1 MNKLARSIFFVVLVV
16 LAAAGPVAALTQ
28 KVPPEREGRGPI
40 HNAVPASVIAS
51 EQADPF
57 KVILVD
63 KSLQRLFLYQYD
75 GAGGSKLIRSFACST
90 GRVEGDKVKEGD
102 RRTPEGIY
110 FFTKVYIDRKLTI
123 FGTRAYHI
131 NYPDP
136 YDRAD
141 GREGNG
147 IYLHGT
153 NRPLGS
159 RDTNGCVVM
168 DNSDL
173 ESLSRHVG
181 IHDTPIIID
190 RSLNWIGRDQA
201 AELNRRFSGFI
212 NNYGPSF
219 SGPIDSAKPNDERR
233 QDLSKA
239 VLLTNHHR
247 AVLWIPVYGQQRLI
261 GWKNVYLPHYP
272 DRPDRLAQV
281 WRPLEPE
288 SDRYLASRLG
298 GKEQVI
304 SFLRDWV
311 RDWESRNVGR
321 YIRHYSRN
329 FRAYGMNYRKWRSYK
344 ARLAKKYGQIDVEI
358 KRIEIKVRGR
368 RAKVTFRQRYVS
380 DKYNDVGKK
389 TLNLIQERGEW
400 KIRRENWRPSPTME
414 AKR

>member
-1 MNKLARSIFFVVLVV
+1 MNRLARSIFLAILIL

-28 KVPPEREGRGPI
+28 EAPPEREGRVPAA
-40 HNAVPASVIAS
+40 NAVPAAVVAS
-51 EQADPF
+51 EKADPF

-63 KSLQRLFLYQYD
+63 KSLQRLFLYEYD
-75 GAGGSKLIRSFACST
+75 GAGGSRLIRSFACST

-168 DNSDL
+168 NNADL

-181 IHDTPIIID
+181 IHNTPIVIS
-190 RSLNWIGRDQA
+190 RSLKWTGPDQA
-201 AELNRRFSGFI
+201 ESSKRRFSEFVENRGRFF
-212 NNYGPSF
+212 GKKADATEQ
-219 SGPIDSAKPNDERR
+219 GR

-239 VLLTNHHR
+239 VLLTNHNR
-247 AVLWIPVYGQQRLI
+247 AVLWVPVYGKERLV
-261 GWKNVYLPHYP
+261 GWKNIYLPNYP
-272 DRPDRLAQV
+272 EQPDYLAQV
-281 WRPLEPE
+281 WRPIEPE
-288 SDRYLASRLG
+288 ADRYLASRAG

-311 RDWESRNVGR
+311 RDWESRNISR
-321 YIRHYSRN
+321 YIRHYSHG

-344 ARLAKKYGQIDVEI
+344 AGLADKYGQIDVEI
-358 KRIEIKVRGR
+358 KHIGIKVRGR
-368 RAKVTFRQRYVS
+368 RATVTFSQRYVS
-380 DKYNDVGKK
+380 DKYNDVGVK
-389 TLNLIQERGEW
+389 TMSLIRERGRW
-400 KIRRENWRPSPTME
+400 KIHRENWRPAPNME